1 MKFLPTGLTGAVV
14 IEPEPL
20 RDERGS
26 FSRTFCR
33 EEFRAHGIELTVVQ
47 CSVSFNVRRGTLR
60 GLHYQAPPKAEAK
73 LVRCTAGEAFD
84 VIADLRPGSPTFGRW
99 FATELTAAGGR
110 MIYVPEGFAHGFQTL
125 RDDTELFYMMSESYS
140 PPHARGVRWDD
151 PQLGIRWPMAPTVMS
166 ARDRELPALDQ
177 AGPLC

>member
-125 RDDTELFYMMSESYS
+125 RDETELFYMVSESYS

>member
-125 RDDTELFYMMSESYS
+125 RDETELFYMVSESYS

-177 AGPLC
+177 TGPLC

>member
-1 MKFLPTGLTGAVV
+1 MKFLPTGLTGAMV
-14 IEPEPL
+14 IELEPL
-20 RDERGS
+20 RDERGH
-26 FSRTFCR
+26 FARTFCR

-73 LVRCTAGEAFD
+73 LVRCAAGEAFD
-84 VIADLRPGSPTFGRW
+84 VIVDLRRGSPTFGRW
-99 FATELTAAGGR
+99 FAVELTAVGGR

-177 AGPLC
+177 TSPPC

>member
-84 VIADLRPGSPTFGRW
+84 VIVDLRRGSPTFGRW
-99 FATELTAAGGR
+99 FAIELTAAGGR

>member
-20 RDERGS
+20 RDERGH
-26 FSRTFCR
+26 FARTFCR

-84 VIADLRPGSPTFGRW
+84 VIVDLRRGSPTFGRW
-99 FATELTAAGGR
+99 FATELTAPGGR

-166 ARDRELPALDQ
+166 ARDRELPPLDQ

>member
-1 MKFLPTGLTGAVV
+1 MKFLPTGLNGAMV

-20 RDERGS
+20 RDERGH
-26 FSRTFCR
+26 FARTFCR

-84 VIADLRPGSPTFGRW
+84 VIVDLRRGSPTFGRW

-166 ARDRELPALDQ
+166 ARDRELPALDL